1 MGPGGEGTMIGI
13 IRLVVFGFIALSVVY
28 LLVTLYARSVRKEEL
43 EKQFDAGGIEG
54 SREAFIE
61 AGMMGYKNSLRR
73 KLLLLV
79 YIVPMCVVALTI
91 YFVNYQ

>member
-1 MGPGGEGTMIGI
+1 MIGI

-28 LLVTLYARSVRKEEL
+28 LLVTLYARSVRREAL
-43 EKQFDAGGIEG
+43 EKEFDAGGIDG
-54 SREAFIE
+54 SRDAFIE
-61 AGMMGYKNSLRR
+61 AGMSDYKQSLRR

-79 YIVPMCVVALTI
+79 YVVPMVVVGLTI

>member
-1 MGPGGEGTMIGI
+1 MIGI

-28 LLVTLYARSVRKEEL
+28 LLVTIYARSVRREAL

-61 AGMMGYKNSLRR
+61 AGMGAYKNSLRR

>member
-1 MGPGGEGTMIGI
+1 MIGI

-28 LLVTLYARSVRKEEL
+28 LLVTLYARSVRREAL
-43 EKQFDAGGIEG
+43 EKEFDAGGIDG
-54 SREAFIE
+54 NREAFVA
-61 AGMMGYKNSLRR
+61 AGMKAYQGSLRR

-79 YIVPMCVVALTI
+79 YVVPMVVVGLTI

>member
-1 MGPGGEGTMIGI
+1 MIGI
-13 IRLVVFGFIALSVVY
+13 LRLVIFGFLALSVIY
-28 LLVTLYARSVRKEEL
+28 LLVTLYARSVRREML
-43 EKQFDAGGIEG
+43 EKAFDAGGIEG

-61 AGMMGYKNSLRR
+61 AGMKDYQGSLRR

-79 YIVPMCVVALTI
+79 YVVPMAVVGLTI

>member
-1 MGPGGEGTMIGI
+1 MIGI

-28 LLVTLYARSVRKEEL
+28 LLVTLYARSVRREAL
-43 EKQFDAGGIEG
+43 EKEFDAGGIDG
-54 SREAFIE
+54 NREAFVA
-61 AGMMGYKNSLRR
+61 AGMKAYQGSLRR

-79 YIVPMCVVALTI
+79 YVVPMAVVGLTI